1 MMIEKFKKKIYII
14 KLLQTE
20 LITKNNLSFAFFYD
34 NIYYINEVKLITFK
48 KKKKLKQKTAHTTS
62 YPKFMTTLY

>member
-1 MMIEKFKKKIYII
+1 MMIEKFKKNIYII

-34 NIYYINEVKLITFK
+34 IIYL
-48 KKKKLKQKTAHTTS
+48 
-62 YPKFMTTLY
+62 LY

>member
-1 MMIEKFKKKIYII
+1 MMIEKLKKNWII

-48 KKKKLKQKTAHTTS
+48 KKKKIEIENCS
-62 YPKFMTTLY
+62 YYILS